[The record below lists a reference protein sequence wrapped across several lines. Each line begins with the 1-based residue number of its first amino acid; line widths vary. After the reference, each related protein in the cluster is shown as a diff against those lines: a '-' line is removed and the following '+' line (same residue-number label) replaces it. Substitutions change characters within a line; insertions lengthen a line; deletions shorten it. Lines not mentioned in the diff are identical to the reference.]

1 LRGWIYVRS
10 SDWLNEIIKKKERS
24 VTTLLIIETF
34 NKDMKEVVLK
44 WTEKIMAKNIL
55 ELDETRL
62 KMDFMI
68 LRSKLDFIYKLD
80 FLDNFD
86 LLMTKIDTLEND
98 LIKQFEKAVR
108 NIFVD
113 KVVEALKKP
122 LIK

>member
-1 LRGWIYVRS
+1 MRS